1 LQILE
6 IYNIPKMQK
15 FLPHFLLF
23 FSFIF
28 LVSCTITKRKYTGG
42 YYVNWHR
49 KTSDAKFIA
58 QPQKVEPV
66 SNKITLSS
74 SSSEKTV
81 IAQKTEKP
89 ITLKLVQSVSAKSK
103 EKLVTKSFSDNLTPK
118 SVSSSYTVTPVNT
131 IPGHDQPENNISK
144 KDVRFSWLF
153 CLLGLLCQALFWVIS
168 VVNTPL
174 FADSALV
181 GGRLLLPPLALALLI
196 VSLVHC
202 FRVMR
207 GKRNSGLVPIVV
219 LDIAGIIFSVII
231 LILIILY
238 M

>member
-118 SVSSSYTVTPVNT
+118 SVSYSYNSATLSDT
-131 IPGHDQPENNISK
+131 IPGHNVTQKDTSK
-144 KDVRFSWLF
+144 KDAILSWLL
-153 CLLGLLCQALFWVIS
+153 CLLGFLSGLIFGWIVGVLTVGLGNSGSIGLILAFPLILFIISLVHSFKAMKDGYNTGLALIVFLDIAFIVLLVIS
-168 VVNTPL
+168 IY
-174 FADSALV
+174 
-181 GGRLLLPPLALALLI
+181 ALLI
-196 VSLVHC
+196 E
-202 FRVMR
+202 
-207 GKRNSGLVPIVV
+207 
-219 LDIAGIIFSVII
+219 
-231 LILIILY
+231 
-238 M
+238 